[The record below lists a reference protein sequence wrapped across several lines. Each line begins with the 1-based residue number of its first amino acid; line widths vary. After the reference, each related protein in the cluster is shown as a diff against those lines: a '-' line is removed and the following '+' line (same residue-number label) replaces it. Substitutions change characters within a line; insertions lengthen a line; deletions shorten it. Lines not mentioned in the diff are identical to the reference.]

1 MGTLQTPPQIVDLSS
16 KSGFEQGWK
25 EHLLL
30 KTLCRGEQACRW
42 WGARPLEGE
51 GQHRSDSERSPGARE
66 EGSPG
71 AGARGQETELKAHS
85 KRQRRGHRP
94 PPGQTRPPPSP
105 LAPAQGE
112 HISWMVKSS
121 LALLL
126 LPSSPQGQ
134 RGVGWG
140 AEGAESWHTMLV
152 TAHGWAREAPGA
164 SGPQAAPRASN
175 ATGVLAAG
183 PLKTC
188 RTFLGP
194 SSSALSSTLPSRP
207 WEVQGAAPSVLCALP
222 TQLHVPFIQSHL
234 PKGP

>member
-1 MGTLQTPPQIVDLSS
+1 MRETGSTGLTAGGAP
-16 KSGFEQGWK
+16 EQGR
-25 EHLLL
+25 
-30 KTLCRGEQACRW
+30 RGA
-42 WGARPLEGE
+42 L
-51 GQHRSDSERSPGARE
+51 
-66 EGSPG
+66 
-71 AGARGQETELKAHS
+71 GQE
-85 KRQRRGHRP
+85 RGDRRRSLRHTASDRGGATGLP
-94 PPGQTRPPPSP
+94 QADTPSTLP
-105 LAPAQGE
+105 SGPSTGRTHFLDGK
-112 HISWMVKSS
+112 V
-121 LALLL
+121 LLC
-126 LPSSPQGQ
+126 LPSSSQLPARPDNGEGQ

-207 WEVQGAAPSVLCALP
+207 WEVQGAVPSVLCALP
-222 TQLHVPFIQSHL
+222 TQLHVPFIQSDL
-234 PKGP
+234 QKGP